1 MEAAKPMRAAIQHGH
16 RLEWICDLGQVLFSA
31 KYGDAFRP
39 DSRDALALPLLRH
52 SLGTFAMTDFGKL
65 LIVLGGIL
73 LAVGVVLVLLGRTNL
88 PIGRLP
94 GDILYR
100 GKNTTFYFPLATSIV
115 LSVLLSLI
123 LYVIGRWRR

>member
-1 MEAAKPMRAAIQHGH
+1 
-16 RLEWICDLGQVLFSA
+16 
-31 KYGDAFRP
+31 
-39 DSRDALALPLLRH
+39 
-52 SLGTFAMTDFGKL
+52 MTDFGKL

-73 LAVGVVLVLLGRTNL
+73 LALGVVLVLLGRTNL

>member
-1 MEAAKPMRAAIQHGH
+1 
-16 RLEWICDLGQVLFSA
+16 
-31 KYGDAFRP
+31 
-39 DSRDALALPLLRH
+39 
-52 SLGTFAMTDFGKL
+52 MTDFGKL
-65 LIVLGGIL
+65 LIVLGGIM
-73 LAVGVVLVLLGRTNL
+73 LAAGVVLVLLGRTNL

-123 LYVIGRWRR
+123 LYAIGRWRR

>member
-1 MEAAKPMRAAIQHGH
+1 MEMLSAPTRAMLL
-16 RLEWICDLGQVLFSA
+16 R
-31 KYGDAFRP
+31 Y
-39 DSRDALALPLLRH
+39 PLLRH

-73 LAVGVVLVLLGRTNL
+73 LALGVVLVLLGRTNL